1 MTALHAILRFIASV
15 ACVSGVLLL
24 VDVGLTLAWQE
35 PISALTAARSQA
47 AAEDQLAREMAA
59 FERERGA
66 STADS
71 AALRDAARRY
81 RRRLRTGRAIGRIS
95 LPSLKRQYVMVQG
108 TDTEP
113 LRKGPG
119 HYPET
124 PLPGQGGTIGIAGHR
139 TTYLAPFRTIDRLR
153 RGQPIV
159 VTMPYGR
166 FTYRVRRTR
175 IVLPSDV
182 WVKRPVGYEQLILS
196 ACHPLYSAAKRI
208 VVFARLVGAE
218 PLNGRTDSILGDG
231 DITSRSS
238 VVQATR
244 GLPSSVDVTSP

>member
-24 VDVGLTLAWQE
+24 VDAGLTLAWQE

-47 AAEDQLAREMAA
+47 VAEDQLEQEMAV
-59 FERERGA
+59 FERERAA
-66 STADS
+66 STVRADP
-71 AALRDAARRY
+71 AALREAAGRY

-113 LRKGPG
+113 LRRGPG

-124 PLPGQGGTIGIAGHR
+124 PLPGQGGTVGVAGHR

-153 RGQPIV
+153 RGQRV
-159 VTMPYGR
+159 VLTMPYGR

-175 IVLPSDV
+175 IVRPTDV
-182 WVKRPVGYEQLILS
+182 WVKRDVGHEQVVLS

-208 VVFARLVGAE
+208 VVFARLVGAA
-218 PLNGRTDSILGDG
+218 SLGTG
-231 DITSRSS
+231 E
-238 VVQATR
+238 Q
-244 GLPSSVDVTSP
+244 L

>member
-24 VDVGLTLAWQE
+24 VDAGLTLAWQE

-47 AAEDQLAREMAA
+47 VAEDQLDRQMAA
-59 FERERGA
+59 FERERSA
-66 STADS
+66 STARADP
-71 AALRDAARRY
+71 AALREAASRF
-81 RRRLRTGRAIGRIS
+81 RRRLQPGRAIARIS

-108 TDTEP
+108 TDTES

-153 RGQPIV
+153 RGQRIV

-175 IVLPSDV
+175 IVRPTDV
-182 WVKRPVGYEQLILS
+182 WVKRDVGYEQVILS

-208 VVFARLVGAE
+208 VVFARLVGAAPPGKRE
-218 PLNGRTDSILGDG
+218 RL
-231 DITSRSS
+231 
-238 VVQATR
+238 
-244 GLPSSVDVTSP
+244 

>member
-1 MTALHAILRFIASV
+1 MSKALHAILRFIASV

-24 VDVGLTLAWQE
+24 VDAGLTLTWQE
-35 PISALTAARSQA
+35 PISALTAARGQA
-47 AAEDQLAREMAA
+47 VANDQLEREIAAERKRA
-59 FERERGA
+59 A
-66 STADS
+66 STAPRSDPGV
-71 AALRDAARRY
+71 LRDAAGRY
-81 RRRLRTGRAIGRIS
+81 RRRLQTGRALGRIS
-95 LPSLKRQYVMVQG
+95 LPTLRRQYVMVQG
-108 TDTEP
+108 TNTEP

-119 HYPET
+119 HYPDT
-124 PLPGQGGTIGIAGHR
+124 PLPGQGGTVGIAGHR

-175 IVLPSDV
+175 IVRPSDV

-208 VVFARLVGAE
+208 IVFARLVGAE
-218 PLNGRTDSILGDG
+218 PLSRRTP
-231 DITSRSS
+231 
-238 VVQATR
+238 V
-244 GLPSSVDVTSP
+244 

>member
-24 VDVGLTLAWQE
+24 VDAGLTLAWQE

-47 AAEDQLAREMAA
+47 VAENQLEREMAA
-59 FERERGA
+59 FERAAARPR
-66 STADS
+66 ADPR
-71 AALRDAARRY
+71 ALRDAAGRY
-81 RRRLRTGRAIGRIS
+81 RRRLRTGRAISRIS
-95 LPSLKRQYVMVQG
+95 LPSLRRRYVVVEG
-108 TDTEP
+108 TDTAS

-153 RGQPIV
+153 RGQRVV

-175 IVLPSDV
+175 IVRPTDV
-182 WVKRPVGYEQLILS
+182 WVKRDVGYEQLILS
-196 ACHPLYSAAKRI
+196 ACHPRYSAAKRI
-208 VVFARLVGAE
+208 VVFARLVGAA
-218 PLNGRTDSILGDG
+218 PLGKREQL
-231 DITSRSS
+231 
-238 VVQATR
+238 
-244 GLPSSVDVTSP
+244 

>member
-24 VDVGLTLAWQE
+24 VDAGLTLAWQE

-47 AAEDQLAREMAA
+47 VAEDQLDRQMAA
-59 FERERGA
+59 FERERSA
-66 STADS
+66 STARADP
-71 AALRDAARRY
+71 AALREAASRF
-81 RRRLRTGRAIGRIS
+81 RRRLQPGRAIARIS

-108 TDTEP
+108 TDTGS

-153 RGQPIV
+153 RGQRIV

-175 IVLPSDV
+175 IVRPTDV
-182 WVKRPVGYEQLILS
+182 WVKQDVGYEQLILS
-196 ACHPLYSAAKRI
+196 ACHPRYSAAKRI
-208 VVFARLVGAE
+208 VVFARLVGAA
-218 PLNGRTDSILGDG
+218 PLAKAEQL
-231 DITSRSS
+231 
-238 VVQATR
+238 
-244 GLPSSVDVTSP
+244 